1 MAEVNTGPTDVEE
14 GRSLWQ
20 KYGRRGL
27 AVALLF
33 FLLFELPLLL
43 AMVSATGLF
52 GLDAYPALRWG
63 LVVVGV
69 VVAAGCFAVRRWR
82 RNRNRNQVEDEPC

>member
-1 MAEVNTGPTDVEE
+1 MAEEETGPKEVEE

-63 LVVVGV
+63 LVGLGL
-69 VVAAGCFAVRRWR
+69 VVAAGFFAVRRWR
-82 RNRNRNQVEDEPC
+82 RRRNQVEDGPC